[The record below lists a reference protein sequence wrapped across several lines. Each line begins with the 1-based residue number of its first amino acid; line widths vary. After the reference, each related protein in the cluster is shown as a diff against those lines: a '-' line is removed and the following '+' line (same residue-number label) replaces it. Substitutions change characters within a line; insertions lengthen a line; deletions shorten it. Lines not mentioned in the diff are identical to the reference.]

1 MYIKIHKYIYLYTVT
16 RKRFNEVKVTVY
28 IYEELS
34 LNHLDHG
41 FS

>member
-1 MYIKIHKYIYLYTVT
+1 MYIKIHKYIYLYIVT

-41 FS
+41 IS